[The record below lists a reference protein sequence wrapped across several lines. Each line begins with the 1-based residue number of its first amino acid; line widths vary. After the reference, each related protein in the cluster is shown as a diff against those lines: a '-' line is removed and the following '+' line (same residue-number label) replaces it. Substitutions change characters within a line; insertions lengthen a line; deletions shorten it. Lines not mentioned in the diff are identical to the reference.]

1 MSLRFYRFAKVVCNV
16 VCKLWFKLE
25 YYGME
30 NLPKDRGYI
39 LVGNHQ
45 SYWDPVMMGLKLDTT
60 LTFMANEKLFHKP
73 VLAPIIRGLGAFPV
87 NLKKPD
93 MSAIRT
99 AKKVVK
105 EGKVLA
111 LFPEGTRSHDGKLLK
126 FKGGVI
132 YIASVTGEDVVP
144 VCITY
149 GNGGKFRSRI
159 LIRYGEVIPNQE
171 ILEGKKKDTE
181 SMRQAAA
188 KLQGVVQQLQ
198 DENLAVM
205 GK

>member
-73 VLAPIIRGLGAFPV
+73 VLAPVIRGLGAFPV

-93 MSAIRT
+93 MTAIRT

-105 EGKVLA
+105 DGKVLA

-149 GNGGKFRSRI
+149 QNGGKFRSRI
-159 LIRYGEVIPNQE
+159 LIRYGEVIPNRE

-188 KLQGVVQQLQ
+188 KLQAVVQRLQ
-198 DENLAVM
+198 DENLAVI

>member
-73 VLAPIIRGLGAFPV
+73 VLAPVIRGLGAFPV

-93 MSAIRT
+93 MTAIRT

-105 EGKVLA
+105 DGKVLA

-144 VCITY
+144 VCITSQ
-149 GNGGKFRSRI
+149 NGGKFRSRI
-159 LIRYGEVIPNQE
+159 LIRYGEVIPNRE

-188 KLQGVVQQLQ
+188 KLQAVVQRLQ

>member
-30 NLPKDRGYI
+30 MLPKDRGYI

-73 VLAPIIRGLGAFPV
+73 VLAPVIRGLGAFPV

-93 MSAIRT
+93 MTAIRT

-105 EGKVLA
+105 DGKVLA

-149 GNGGKFRSRI
+149 QNGGKFRSRI
-159 LIRYGEVIPNQE
+159 LIRYGEVIPNRE

-188 KLQGVVQQLQ
+188 KLQAVVQRLQ

>member
-30 NLPKDRGYI
+30 NLPTDRGYI

-73 VLAPIIRGLGAFPV
+73 VLAPVIRGLGAFPV

-93 MSAIRT
+93 MTAIRT

-132 YIASVTGEDVVP
+132 YIASVTGWCV
-144 VCITY
+144 
-149 GNGGKFRSRI
+149 I
-159 LIRYGEVIPNQE
+159 LLKRGYY
-171 ILEGKKKDTE
+171 D
-181 SMRQAAA
+181 
-188 KLQGVVQQLQ
+188 
-198 DENLAVM
+198 
-205 GK
+205 

>member
-30 NLPKDRGYI
+30 NLPTDRGYI

-45 SYWDPVMMGLKLDTT
+45 SYWDPVMMGLKLNTT

-93 MSAIRT
+93 MTAIRT

-149 GNGGKFRSRI
+149 GKGGKFRSRI
-159 LIRYGEVIPNQE
+159 LIRYGQVIPNQE
-171 ILEGKKKDTE
+171 VLEGKKKDTE

-188 KLQGVVQQLQ
+188 KLQSVVQQLQ

-205 GK
+205 KA

>member
-73 VLAPIIRGLGAFPV
+73 VLAPVIRGLGAFPV

-93 MSAIRT
+93 MTAIRT

-105 EGKVLA
+105 DGKVLA

-149 GNGGKFRSRI
+149 QNGGKFRSRI

-188 KLQGVVQQLQ
+188 KLQSVVQRLQ

>member
-1 MSLRFYRFAKVVCNV
+1 MSLRFYRFAKVICNV

-73 VLAPIIRGLGAFPV
+73 VLAPVIRGLGAFPV

-93 MSAIRT
+93 MTAIRT

-105 EGKVLA
+105 DGKVLA

-149 GNGGKFRSRI
+149 QNGGKFRSRI
-159 LIRYGEVIPNQE
+159 LIRYGEVIPNRE

-188 KLQGVVQQLQ
+188 KLQAVVQRLQ

>member
-73 VLAPIIRGLGAFPV
+73 VLAPVIRGLGAFPV

-93 MSAIRT
+93 MTAIRT

-105 EGKVLA
+105 DGKVLA

-149 GNGGKFRSRI
+149 QNGGKFRSRI
-159 LIRYGEVIPNQE
+159 LIRYGEVIPNRE

-188 KLQGVVQQLQ
+188 KLQSVVQRLQ
-198 DENLAVM
+198 DENLAVI

>member
-73 VLAPIIRGLGAFPV
+73 VLAPVIRGLGAFPV

-93 MSAIRT
+93 MTAIRT

-105 EGKVLA
+105 DGKVLA

-149 GNGGKFRSRI
+149 QNGGKFRSRI
-159 LIRYGEVIPNQE
+159 LIRYGEVIPNRE
-171 ILEGKKKDTE
+171 ILEWKKKDTE

-188 KLQGVVQQLQ
+188 KLQAVVQRLQ

>member
-30 NLPKDRGYI
+30 NLPTDRGYI

-93 MSAIRT
+93 MTAIRT
-99 AKKVVK
+99 DKKVVK

-149 GNGGKFRSRI
+149 GKGGKFRSRI
-159 LIRYGEVIPNQE
+159 LIRYGQVIPNQE
-171 ILEGKKKDTE
+171 VLEGKKKDTE

-188 KLQGVVQQLQ
+188 KLQSVVQQLQ

-205 GK
+205 KA

>member
-30 NLPKDRGYI
+30 NLPTDRGYI

-73 VLAPIIRGLGAFPV
+73 VLAPVIRGLGAFPV

-93 MSAIRT
+93 MTAIRT

-105 EGKVLA
+105 DGKVLA

-149 GNGGKFRSRI
+149 QNGGKFRSRI
-159 LIRYGEVIPNQE
+159 LIRYGEVIPNRE

-181 SMRQAAA
+181 SMRQAAS
-188 KLQGVVQQLQ
+188 KLQAVVQRLQ

>member
-30 NLPKDRGYI
+30 NLPTDRGYI

-45 SYWDPVMMGLKLDTT
+45 SYWDPVMMGLKLNTT

-93 MSAIRT
+93 MTAIRT

-132 YIASVTGEDVVP
+132 YIASVIGEDVVP

-159 LIRYGEVIPNQE
+159 LIRYGQVIPNQE
-171 ILEGKKKDTE
+171 VLEGKKKDTE
-181 SMRQAAA
+181 SMRQAAV
-188 KLQGVVQQLQ
+188 KLQSVVQQLQ

-205 GK
+205 KA

>member
-73 VLAPIIRGLGAFPV
+73 VLAPVIRGLGAFPV

-93 MSAIRT
+93 MTAIRT

-105 EGKVLA
+105 DGKVLA

-149 GNGGKFRSRI
+149 QNGGKFRSRI
-159 LIRYGEVIPNQE
+159 LIRYGEVIPNRE

-188 KLQGVVQQLQ
+188 KLQSVVQRLQ

>member
-30 NLPKDRGYI
+30 NLPTDRGYI

-93 MSAIRT
+93 MTAIRT

-149 GNGGKFRSRI
+149 GKGGKFRSRI
-159 LIRYGEVIPNQE
+159 LIRYGQVIPNQE
-171 ILEGKKKDTE
+171 VLEGKKKDTE

-188 KLQGVVQQLQ
+188 KLQSVVQQLQ

-205 GK
+205 KA

>member
-30 NLPKDRGYI
+30 NLPTDRGYI

-73 VLAPIIRGLGAFPV
+73 VLAPVIRGLGAFPV

-93 MSAIRT
+93 MTAIRT

-111 LFPEGTRSHDGKLLK
+111 LFPEGTRSHDGNLVKL
-126 FKGGVI
+126 KGGVI

-149 GNGGKFRSRI
+149 QNGGKFRSRI
-159 LIRYGEVIPNQE
+159 LIRYGRVIPNHE
-171 ILEGKKKDTE
+171 VLEGKKKDTE
-181 SMRQAAA
+181 SMRLAAA
-188 KLQGVVQQLQ
+188 KLQDVVQQLQ

-205 GK
+205 GQ

>member
-30 NLPKDRGYI
+30 NLPTDRGYS

-45 SYWDPVMMGLKLDTT
+45 SYWDPVMMGLKLNTT

-93 MSAIRT
+93 MTAIRT

-159 LIRYGEVIPNQE
+159 LIRYGQVIPNQE
-171 ILEGKKKDTE
+171 VLEGKKKDTE
-181 SMRQAAA
+181 SMRQAAV
-188 KLQGVVQQLQ
+188 KLQSVVQQLQ

-205 GK
+205 KA

>member
-1 MSLRFYRFAKVVCNV
+1 MSLRFYRFAKVLCNV

-73 VLAPIIRGLGAFPV
+73 VLAPVIRGLGAFPV

-93 MSAIRT
+93 MTAIRT

-105 EGKVLA
+105 DGKVLA

-149 GNGGKFRSRI
+149 QNGGKFRSRI
-159 LIRYGEVIPNQE
+159 LIRYGEVIPNRE

-188 KLQGVVQQLQ
+188 KLQAVVQRLQ

>member
-30 NLPKDRGYI
+30 NLPTDRGYI

-45 SYWDPVMMGLKLDTT
+45 SYWDLVMMGLKLNTT
-60 LTFMANEKLFHKP
+60 LTFMANERLFHKP

-93 MSAIRT
+93 MTAIRT

-159 LIRYGEVIPNQE
+159 LIRYGQVIPNQE
-171 ILEGKKKDTE
+171 VLEGKKKDTE
-181 SMRQAAA
+181 SMRQAAV
-188 KLQGVVQQLQ
+188 KLQSVVQQLQ

-205 GK
+205 KA

>member
-30 NLPKDRGYI
+30 NLPTDRGYI

-45 SYWDPVMMGLKLDTT
+45 SYWDPVMMGLKLNTT

-93 MSAIRT
+93 MTAIRT

-159 LIRYGEVIPNQE
+159 LFRYGQVIPNQDV
-171 ILEGKKKDTE
+171 LEGKKKDTE
-181 SMRQAAA
+181 SMRQAAV
-188 KLQGVVQQLQ
+188 KLQSVVQQLQ

-205 GK
+205 KA

>member
-30 NLPKDRGYI
+30 NLPTDRGYI

-93 MSAIRT
+93 MTAIRT

-105 EGKVLA
+105 DGKVLA

-149 GNGGKFRSRI
+149 QNGGKFRSRI
-159 LIRYGEVIPNQE
+159 LIRYGEVIPNRE

-188 KLQGVVQQLQ
+188 KLQAVVQRLQ

>member
-171 ILEGKKKDTE
+171 ILGGKKKDTE

>member
-30 NLPKDRGYI
+30 NLPTDRGYI

-45 SYWDPVMMGLKLDTT
+45 SYWDPVMMGLKLNTT

-93 MSAIRT
+93 MTAIRT

-159 LIRYGEVIPNQE
+159 LIRYGQVIPNQE
-171 ILEGKKKDTE
+171 VLEGKKKDTE
-181 SMRQAAA
+181 SMRQAAV
-188 KLQGVVQQLQ
+188 KLQSVVQQLQ

-205 GK
+205 QA

>member
-73 VLAPIIRGLGAFPV
+73 VLAPVIRGLGAFPV

-93 MSAIRT
+93 MTAIRT

-105 EGKVLA
+105 DGKVLA

-149 GNGGKFRSRI
+149 QNGGKFRSRI
-159 LIRYGEVIPNQE
+159 LIRYGEVIPNRE

-181 SMRQAAA
+181 SMHQAAA
-188 KLQGVVQQLQ
+188 KLQAVVQRLQ

>member
-30 NLPKDRGYI
+30 NLPTDRGYI

-93 MSAIRT
+93 MTAIRT

-159 LIRYGEVIPNQE
+159 LIRYGQVIPNQE
-171 ILEGKKKDTE
+171 VLEGKKKDTE
-181 SMRQAAA
+181 SMRQAAV
-188 KLQGVVQQLQ
+188 KLQSVVQQLQ

-205 GK
+205 KA

>member
-73 VLAPIIRGLGAFPV
+73 VLAPVIRGLGAFPV

-93 MSAIRT
+93 MTAIRT

-105 EGKVLA
+105 DGKVLA

-149 GNGGKFRSRI
+149 QNGGKFRSRI
-159 LIRYGEVIPNQE
+159 LIRYGEVIPNRE

-188 KLQGVVQQLQ
+188 KLQAVVQRLQ

>member
-73 VLAPIIRGLGAFPV
+73 VLTPVIRGLGAFPV

-93 MSAIRT
+93 MTAIRT

-105 EGKVLA
+105 DGKVLA

-149 GNGGKFRSRI
+149 QNGGKFRSRI
-159 LIRYGEVIPNQE
+159 LIRYGEVIPNRE

-188 KLQGVVQQLQ
+188 KLQAVVQRLQ

>member
-73 VLAPIIRGLGAFPV
+73 VLAPVIRGLGAFPV

-93 MSAIRT
+93 MTAIRT

-105 EGKVLA
+105 NGKVLA
-111 LFPEGTRSHDGKLLK
+111 LLPEGTRSHDGKLLK

-149 GNGGKFRSRI
+149 QNGGKFRSRI
-159 LIRYGEVIPNQE
+159 LIRYGEVIPNRE

-188 KLQGVVQQLQ
+188 KLQAVVQRLQ

>member
-30 NLPKDRGYI
+30 NLPTDRGYI

-93 MSAIRT
+93 MTAIRT

-149 GNGGKFRSRI
+149 GKGGKFRSRI
-159 LIRYGEVIPNQE
+159 LIRYGQVIPNQE
-171 ILEGKKKDTE
+171 VLEGKKKDTE
-181 SMRQAAA
+181 SMRQAAV
-188 KLQGVVQQLQ
+188 KLQSVVQQLQ

-205 GK
+205 KA

>member
-30 NLPKDRGYI
+30 NLPTDRGYI

-45 SYWDPVMMGLKLDTT
+45 SYWDPVMMGLKLNTT

-93 MSAIRT
+93 MTAIRT

-149 GNGGKFRSRI
+149 GKGGKFRSRI
-159 LIRYGEVIPNQE
+159 LIRYGQVIPNQE
-171 ILEGKKKDTE
+171 VLEGKKKDTE
-181 SMRQAAA
+181 SMRQAAV
-188 KLQGVVQQLQ
+188 KLQSVVQQLQ

-205 GK
+205 KA

>member
-73 VLAPIIRGLGAFPV
+73 VLAPVIRGLGAFPV

-93 MSAIRT
+93 MTAIRT

-105 EGKVLA
+105 DGKVLA

-149 GNGGKFRSRI
+149 QNGGKFRSRI

-188 KLQGVVQQLQ
+188 KLQAVVQRLQ

-205 GK
+205 EG

>member
-73 VLAPIIRGLGAFPV
+73 VLAPVIRGLGAFPV

-93 MSAIRT
+93 MTAIRT

-105 EGKVLA
+105 DGKVLA

-149 GNGGKFRSRI
+149 QNGGKFRSRI
-159 LIRYGEVIPNQE
+159 LIRYGEVIPNRE

-188 KLQGVVQQLQ
+188 KFQAVVQRLQ
-198 DENLAVM
+198 DENLAVI